1 MPTLPASDT
10 LRAHVA
16 RLWPGLLLGVAVLV
30 VLQLARGDQYW
41 NYSEGVYLLTSRM
54 LGDGADLYGHVIASQ
69 PPPMFVVG
77 AGLLAIHDSIEW
89 MRVAMGL
96 LQLTA
101 GVLGA
106 VAVWRLTASRAAA
119 IVTVPVSLLTPWAVH
134 EHGLLTPEMFA
145 GPLLLG
151 GALMAGR
158 RDRAAA
164 VGVLAALAASFKVPY
179 VIPAVALVLVSAD
192 RRRTALW
199 ALGVFATGVA
209 ASFAVFGSGLW
220 TDVVSAQLDSGRLPF
235 SLLKGMWAQA
245 GWNLIGLLVAVALAW
260 RLRGRARDPVLFRAV
275 AAVAAGVLLT
285 VMTNW
290 KRGTGLNILVP
301 VEATLVPLAMAGAAW
316 GVESLREG
324 VDRRARLFA
333 AAAIAG
339 VALAVVQGA
348 SLAIDPYPK
357 TLAHPWLRPGSSVA
371 WAIGAREP
379 QVDAIVAAAR
389 KCPPGVAY
397 SNIPYYAFLAE
408 RRMPGDQPDR
418 WILEHSGVHR
428 AELARVSADQPVCP

>member
-1 MPTLPASDT
+1 MPSSHAPDT
-10 LRAHVA
+10 LRAHAA

-30 VLQLARGDQYW
+30 VLQVTRGHEYW

-54 LGDGADLYGHVIASQ
+54 LGDGADVYGSVIASQ

-77 AGLLAIHDSIEW
+77 AGLIGIHDSIEW
-89 MRVAMGL
+89 VRLAMGL

-106 VAVWRLTASRAAA
+106 VIVWRLTASRLAANLA
-119 IVTVPVSLLTPWAVH
+119 IPVALLTPWAVH

-145 GPLLLG
+145 APLLLA
-151 GALMAGR
+151 GALLAGR

-164 VGVLAALAASFKVPY
+164 VGVLAALVASFKVPY

-192 RRRTALW
+192 RRRAALW
-199 ALGVFATGVA
+199 AVGVFVVGVL
-209 ASFAVFGSGLW
+209 ASFAVFGSTLW

-235 SLLKGMWAQA
+235 SLLRGMWAQA
-245 GWNLIGLLVAVALAW
+245 GWNLVGLVAAAGLAW
-260 RLRGRARDPVLFRAV
+260 WLRGRARDPELFKAT

-285 VMTNW
+285 VITNW

-301 VEATLVPLAMAGAAW
+301 VEATIVPLAIAGVVWGLAA
-316 GVESLREG
+316 VRETAG
-324 VDRRARLFA
+324 RRTRVLAVVAL
-333 AAAIAG
+333 AG
-339 VALAVVQGA
+339 VALAVVQGV

-357 TLAHPWLRPGSSVA
+357 TIAHPWLRPGSSTA

-379 QVDAIVAAAR
+379 EVDAIVAAAR

-397 SNIPYYAFLAE
+397 SNIPYYAFLAH

-418 WILEHSGVHR
+418 WILEHSGVHKD
-428 AELARVSADQPVCP
+428 ELTRVGVDQPVCP